1 MVVRSHYR
9 IISVLLALLVIG
21 ILSILGYFL
30 ICMLLLDPEALQGE
44 PVYVTVG
51 LWIWLV
57 LVFLVLRIVL
67 KDIRH
72 IRIDQGKI
80 VFIHPLLPFLRKSY
94 RWKSLDYF
102 LVVSEMSV
110 RGGSRDAIWL
120 IKNRRLKARI
130 PGFYFAN
137 YYDLQNAIGVPSQ
150 GEAYINPFKQLLC
163 AWGICKVPTYHR
175 RLYKN
180 NRNGLRSGFL

>member
-72 IRIDQGKI
+72 IRID
-80 VFIHPLLPFLRKSY
+80 
-94 RWKSLDYF
+94 
-102 LVVSEMSV
+102 
-110 RGGSRDAIWL
+110 
-120 IKNRRLKARI
+120 
-130 PGFYFAN
+130 
-137 YYDLQNAIGVPSQ
+137 
-150 GEAYINPFKQLLC
+150 
-163 AWGICKVPTYHR
+163 
-175 RLYKN
+175 
-180 NRNGLRSGFL
+180 